1 MMRLPPRPAPLDA
14 PPTSVATPKLTPL
27 QTFLR
32 GFRALRIRNYRL
44 FWIGQL
50 ISLTGTWMQTTAQG
64 WLVLQLTNSP
74 LALGLVTTFQFL
86 PSMLLSLF
94 GGVIADRVP
103 KYRLIVV
110 TQSAALIQAALFGLL
125 VWGGSIQL
133 WQVYTLALLLGIIN
147 AIDTPTRQAFI
158 IDLVGRDD
166 VPNAIALNS
175 LLFNSARIVGPAL
188 AGLLIAH
195 IGLAPAFIGNALS
208 FVAVLA
214 GLLLMDRKTFRP
226 TPPHTQSTIMQGI
239 VEGLTYIWRTPSVLL
254 IMIVIAFI
262 GTFGYNFSVVLPL
275 LSGFVLHTDAVG
287 FGMLSS
293 AFGMGSLVGGLVVAY
308 SKQVTVKRLL
318 IGATAFS
325 LVLGTVALT
334 PIFTV
339 SLLLLAALG
348 AAGIV
353 FTTSANTLIQL
364 TVPDALRGRVVS
376 VYWLLFAGST
386 PIGALFIGS
395 LANLI
400 GVPETLLLCAV
411 LCLIGV
417 GGAWVYWQRSGMGAR

>member
-400 GVPETLLLCAV
+400 GVPETLLLCAA